1 MTNQNPIG
9 AKKSKTALIAVLI
22 SLLALGVVGTIGF
35 SSITNFIS
43 RFQIEDYQGEPG
55 PVTQIVIEPGDTGE
69 DVARKL
75 LNADVV
81 KSFDAIYREMLNS
94 DFSEIYPG
102 TYEFPT
108 KISGAQALRLLISG
122 DNKVVLSV
130 TIPEGYRN
138 SQVIEK
144 LSSELNLAKADLEA
158 AIEAAKS
165 AIPEDAV
172 NLEGYLYPA
181 TYEFDPGVSATQVI
195 ERMVTRTEQEL
206 AKYDLTL
213 ADSFDV
219 IRTASVIQLEA
230 MHEKD
235 FYKVSRVILN
245 RLELGMLLQMDS
257 TVNYGTNGTKITTT
271 DAQRADPNLYNTYV
285 HKGLPVGP
293 IGNPGATA
301 IEAALRPADGKWL
314 YFVTV
319 NLKTGE
325 TVFSETYAQHEVAA
339 QQFYKWL
346 RENPDWND

>member
-1 MTNQNPIG
+1 MSFDNQQKVRRRRTG
-9 AKKSKTALIAVLI
+9 LIAVLV
-22 SLLALGVVGTIGF
+22 SLALLGGLGAIGF

-43 RFQIEDYQGEPG
+43 RFQIEDYKGEPG
-55 PVTQIVIEPGDTGE
+55 PTVQIVIEQGDTGE

-75 LNADVV
+75 HDADVV

-94 DFSEIYPG
+94 DFSDIYPG

-108 KISGAQALRLLISG
+108 KISGAQALRLLLDG
-122 DNKVVLSV
+122 GNRVVLTV

-138 SQVIEK
+138 SQVVEK
-144 LSSELNLAKADLEA
+144 LVSEL
-158 AIEAAKS
+158 
-165 AIPEDAV
+165 AIPAKEFELAIAGQIKRLPDSAV
-172 NLEGYLYPA
+172 NLEGYLFPA
-181 TYEFDPGVSATQVI
+181 TYKFDPNVSAEVVI
-195 ERMVTRTEQEL
+195 ETLVNRTEQEL
-206 AKYDLTL
+206 EKYGISLL
-213 ADSFDV
+213 ESFDV

-230 MHEKD
+230 MHAED
-235 FYKVSRVILN
+235 FYKVSRVIQN
-245 RLELGMLLQMDS
+245 RLDRGMLLQMDS
-257 TVNYGTNGTKITTT
+257 TVNYGTNGTKITTS

-293 IGNPGATA
+293 IGNPGSIA
-301 IEAALRPADGKWL
+301 IEAALRPADGEWL

>member
-1 MTNQNPIG
+1 MSFDNQQKVRRRRTG
-9 AKKSKTALIAVLI
+9 LIAVLV
-22 SLLALGVVGTIGF
+22 SLALLGGLGAIGF

-55 PVTQIVIEPGDTGE
+55 PTVQIVIEQGDTGE

-75 LNADVV
+75 RDADVV

-94 DFSEIYPG
+94 DFSDIYPG

-108 KISGAQALRLLISG
+108 KISGAQALRLLLDG
-122 DNKVVLSV
+122 GNRVVLTV

-138 SQVIEK
+138 SQVVEK
-144 LSSELNLAKADLEA
+144 LVSEL
-158 AIEAAKS
+158 
-165 AIPEDAV
+165 AIPAEEFELAIAGQMKRLPDAAV
-172 NLEGYLYPA
+172 NLEGYLFPA
-181 TYEFDPGVSATQVI
+181 TYKFDPKVSAEVVI
-195 ERMVTRTEQEL
+195 ETLVNRTEQEL
-206 AKYDLTL
+206 EKYGISLL
-213 ADSFDV
+213 ESFDV
-219 IRTASVIQLEA
+219 ITTASVIQLEA
-230 MHEKD
+230 MHAED
-235 FYKVSRVILN
+235 FYKVSRVIQN
-245 RLELGMLLQMDS
+245 RLDRGMLLQMDS
-257 TVNYGTNGTKITTT
+257 TVNYGTNGTKITTS
-271 DAQRADPNLYNTYV
+271 DAQRADPNLYNTNV

-293 IGNPGATA
+293 IGNPGSIA
-301 IEAALRPADGKWL
+301 IEAALRPADGEWL

>member
-1 MTNQNPIG
+1 MTNQNPTN
-9 AKKSKTALIAVLI
+9 AKKSKTALIALLV
-22 SLLALGVVGTIGF
+22 SLVALGVLGMVSLG
-35 SSITNFIS
+35 SITNFIA

-55 PVTQIVIEPGDTGE
+55 PVTQIVIESGDTGE

-75 LNADVV
+75 LAADVV

-94 DFSEIYPG
+94 DFSDIYPG

-122 DNKVVLSV
+122 DNKVVLTV

-138 SQVIEK
+138 SQVVEK
-144 LSSELNLAKADLEA
+144 LSGDLSLSKEDLNA
-158 AIEAAKS
+158 AIEAALS
-165 AIPEDAV
+165 SIPEQAV
-172 NLEGYLYPA
+172 NLEGYLFPA
-181 TYEFDPGVSATQVI
+181 TYEFDPGVSATEVI
-195 ERMVTRTEQEL
+195 GRMISRTEQEL
-206 AKYDLTL
+206 AKYEISL

-230 MHEKD
+230 MHEED
-235 FYKVSRVILN
+235 FFKVSRVIQN
-245 RLELGMLLQMDS
+245 RLDRSMLLQMDS

-271 DAQRADPNLYNTYV
+271 DAQRSDPNLYNTYV

-301 IEAALRPADGKWL
+301 IEAALRPADGEWL

-325 TVFSETYAQHEVAA
+325 TVFSETYAQHEIAA

>member
-1 MTNQNPIG
+1 MSIELE
-9 AKKSKTALIAVLI
+9 KTKRKRVGIIALVVSL
-22 SLLALGVVGTIGF
+22 SLLGGVVAVGF

-55 PVTQIVIEPGDTGE
+55 PVVQIVIEQGDTGE

-75 LNADVV
+75 LEADVV

-108 KISGAQALRLLISG
+108 KLSGAQALRLLLSG
-122 DNKVVLSV
+122 GNKVVLTV
-130 TIPEGYRN
+130 TIPEGFRN
-138 SQVIEK
+138 AQVIER
-144 LSSELNLAKADLEA
+144 LSEELSINRADLET
-158 AIEAAKS
+158 AIENSMERLPAA
-165 AIPEDAV
+165 AV
-172 NLEGYLYPA
+172 NLEGYLFPA
-181 TYEFDPGVSATQVI
+181 TYKFDPNISADQVI
-195 ERMVTRTEQEL
+195 RVLVDRTEQEL
-206 AKYDLTL
+206 SKYEIALK
-213 ADSFDV
+213 DSFDV

-230 MHEKD
+230 RHEED
-235 FYKVSRVILN
+235 FFKVSRVIQN
-245 RLELGMLLQMDS
+245 RLEKGMLLQMDS
-257 TVNYGTNGTKITTT
+257 TVNYGTGGTKITTT
-271 DAQRADPNLYNTYV
+271 DAQRADLNLYNTYV

-293 IGNPGATA
+293 IGNPGAVA
-301 IEAALRPADGKWL
+301 IEAALRPADGDWL

-325 TVFSETYAQHEVAA
+325 TVFSETFAQHEVAA

>member
-1 MTNQNPIG
+1 LSIEPEK
-9 AKKSKTALIAVLI
+9 AKRKRVGLIALIVSLVL
-22 SLLALGVVGTIGF
+22 LGGVVAVGF

-55 PVTQIVIEPGDTGE
+55 PVVQIVIEQGDTGE

-75 LNADVV
+75 LEADVV

-108 KISGAQALRLLISG
+108 KLSGAQALRLLLSG
-122 DNKVVLSV
+122 DNKVVLTV

-138 SQVIEK
+138 VQVIERVAE
-144 LSSELNLAKADLEA
+144 ELLISREDLE
-158 AIEAAKS
+158 S
-165 AIPEDAV
+165 AIDKAMARLPEAAV
-172 NLEGYLYPA
+172 NLEGYLFPA
-181 TYEFDPGVSATQVI
+181 TYKFDPNISAEKVI
-195 ERMVTRTEQEL
+195 EVLIDRTEQEL
-206 AKYDLTL
+206 SEYDIALK
-213 ADSFDV
+213 DSFDV

-230 MHEKD
+230 RHEED
-235 FYKVSRVILN
+235 FYKVSRVIQN
-245 RLELGMLLQMDS
+245 RLQKGMLLQMDS
-257 TVNYGTNGTKITTT
+257 TVNYGTGGTKITTT

-293 IGNPGATA
+293 IGNPGAVA
-301 IEAALRPADGKWL
+301 IEAALRPADGDWL

-325 TVFSETYAQHEVAA
+325 TIFSETFAEHEVAA